1 MFISSLA
8 KEPKVEIYKHVC
20 CFIKERKKKNNHHTY
35 PLLIFCSVSME
46 RNEKFL
52 STAETP
58 IQVINIITKIITN
71 IVIIINIIPLFLPE
85 DTSE

>member
-1 MFISSLA
+1 
-8 KEPKVEIYKHVC
+8 
-20 CFIKERKKKNNHHTY
+20 
-35 PLLIFCSVSME
+35 ME
-46 RNEKFL
+46 RNDKFL

-58 IQVINIITKIITN
+58 IQVIDIITKIITN